1 MDRTPYILRL
11 VDRSERFTKHHLWDG
26 RFRGRVPWFDEQRA
40 VIALWEQANE
50 GPLPKGHTLLNE
62 CGLGTCVRLDHWRL
76 VPFLQML
83 REVRRRTGERFL
95 AHYYSIQEG

>member
-26 RFRGRVPWFDEQRA
+26 SFWKHVPWFNGKRA
-40 VIALWEQANE
+40 IVALWEQEND

-62 CGLGTCVRLDHWRL
+62 CGLNTCVDLNHWRL
-76 VPFLQML
+76 RPVPQVI
-83 REVRRRTGERFL
+83 RELKRRIGERFL